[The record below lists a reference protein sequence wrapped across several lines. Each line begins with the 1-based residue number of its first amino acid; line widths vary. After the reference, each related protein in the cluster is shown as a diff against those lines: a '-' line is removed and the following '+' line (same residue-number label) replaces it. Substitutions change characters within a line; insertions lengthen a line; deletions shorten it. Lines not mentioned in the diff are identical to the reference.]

1 MKADSII
8 QELEAL
14 ISANLKMAT
23 RHNLETI
30 QITTPRARM
39 LMLNILAYKKEK
51 SKAASKH
58 IKREPAWLNEKW
70 I

>member
-8 QELEAL
+8 QEVEAL